1 MVSLLGSVFLCVC
14 YIVNVYFF
22 DELVVEFLWIES
34 LSYCFGGYTV
44 FFLGA
49 YGHIADTTSLKS
61 RTIRIAV
68 MDGLSA
74 VGETIGN
81 FINVYIYAQLGYYG
95 NFGFAAACFLLG
107 MIIVQLKV
115 HNKEEGKTT
124 DRKVRVFDWK
134 NMLKSFKVLTKA
146 RPNNLRH
153 IVIILVLCYEIGL
166 FCFGGITHVDLL
178 YLRRKFDFRDENA
191 LVRT

>member
-1 MVSLLGSVFLCVC
+1 MQIVARILNTIPMVVFSLFLGPWSDTVGRKMLLMVSLLGSVFLCVC

-95 NFGFAAACFLLG
+95 NFSFAAACFLLG

-115 HNKEEGKTT
+115 HNKEEGKAT

-134 NMLKSFKVLTKA
+134 
-146 RPNNLRH
+146 
-153 IVIILVLCYEIGL
+153 IC
-166 FCFGGITHVDLL
+166 
-178 YLRRKFDFRDENA
+178 
-191 LVRT
+191 